1 MTTSSTP
8 DAPREDTLATEVF
21 DPAPSPTVAAATA
34 TDPAPTPAPASSPG
48 SAQPALAPSL
58 PEPVYLTG
66 PAPFAVVLGLLG
78 LLFAAATL
86 FTQLTD
92 VSLPWTDLGPWT
104 VVAAGLVV
112 VVVGAIGLRGSRTRD

>member
-1 MTTSSTP
+1 MSTPSTP
-8 DAPREDTLATEVF
+8 DVPREDTLATEVF
-21 DPAPSPTVAAATA
+21 DDRATTPVATPTPTTATA
-34 TDPAPTPAPASSPG
+34 TATATAPAPA
-48 SAQPALAPSL
+48 L
-58 PEPVYLTG
+58 PEPIYLSG

-112 VVVGAIGLRGSRTRD
+112 VLVGAIGLRGSRNRD